1 MMKKISAMVVC
12 VCAILALAPMSQA
25 AVSVNITGGSGAA
38 LTVTT
43 IKDIEFS
50 NVTTG
55 LDTYGVVLVGAAAGN
70 TIQNPQ
76 LHTGDMAW
84 APGGNLSGDGSNGG
98 LMGSTAAGSIG
109 LEDVFMF
116 WGTGGNQPLSS
127 TTMTLTAGSRTTDA
141 TISSNVITG
150 PGSYEIRMIDTS
162 GTFISDPGVVVPE
175 PATMS
180 LLGLGGIALLRRRKR
195 NRR

>member
-55 LDTYGVVLVGAAAGN
+55 RDLYGVVLVGAAAGN
-70 TIQNPQ
+70 TIADVTQ
-76 LHTGDMAW
+76 HAGDMAW
-84 APGGNLSGDGSNGG
+84 APGGGSSGTGVMGIGTLGSPT
-98 LMGSTAAGSIG
+98 LD
-109 LEDVFMF
+109 DVVMF
-116 WGTGGNQPLSS
+116 WGTGGTQPLSS
-127 TTMTLTAGSRTTDA
+127 ATMTLTAGSRTTDA
-141 TISSNVITG
+141 TISSDVITG

>member
-1 MMKKISAMVVC
+1 
-12 VCAILALAPMSQA
+12 
-25 AVSVNITGGSGAA
+25 
-38 LTVTT
+38 
-43 IKDIEFS
+43 
-50 NVTTG
+50 
-55 LDTYGVVLVGAAAGN
+55 
-70 TIQNPQ
+70 
-76 LHTGDMAW
+76 MAW
-84 APGGNLSGDGSNGG
+84 APGGSSSGNG
-98 LMGSTAAGSIG
+98 LMGSAALGSIG

-116 WGTGGNQPLSS
+116 WGVTQPLSS
-127 TTMTLTAGSRTTDA
+127 ATMTLTAGSRTTDA
-141 TISSNVITG
+141 TISSDVITG

>member
-1 MMKKISAMVVC
+1 MMKKLSAMVC

-55 LDTYGVVLVGAAAGN
+55 RDTYGVVLVGAAAGN
-70 TIQNPQ
+70 TIQDPQ

-84 APGGNLSGDGSNGG
+84 APGGSSSGNG
-98 LMGSTAAGSIG
+98 LMGSAALGSIG

-116 WGTGGNQPLSS
+116 WGVTQPLSS
-127 TTMTLTAGSRTTDA
+127 ATMTLTAGSRTTDN
-141 TISSNVITG
+141 TTGSNVITG
-150 PGSYEIRMIDTS
+150 AGSYEIRMIDTF

>member
-1 MMKKISAMVVC
+1 MMKKLSAMVVC

-25 AVSVNITGGSGAA
+25 AVSVNITGGSGAT

-50 NVTTG
+50 NVTPG
-55 LDTYGVVLVGAAAGN
+55 LDRYGAVLVGAAAGN
-70 TIQNPQ
+70 TTQDSQ

-84 APGGNLSGDGSNGG
+84 APGGDSSGNG
-98 LMGSTAAGSIG
+98 LMGSTAIGSIG

-127 TTMTLTAGSRTTDA
+127 ATMTLTAGSRTTDA
-141 TISSNVITG
+141 TISSDVITG
-150 PGSYEIRMIDTS
+150 PSSYEIRMIDTF